1 MTQDERK
8 GLILCLKIEF
18 SDGLRGACAIYFG
31 LRLQADAVIAG
42 APQYYIGKYLEN
54 GHQHILNGIIGEDTS
69 LIQKLNELIPD
80 TIVDYSGAKTRIY
93 LHYSRNEHTYKE
105 HIQFMI
111 EDLHKN
117 AYEVIEDIREYAEH
131 SQVAMYF
138 PRFLV
143 ESTETELRQ
152 SN

>member
-1 MTQDERK
+1 
-8 GLILCLKIEF
+8 
-18 SDGLRGACAIYFG
+18 
-31 LRLQADAVIAG
+31 
-42 APQYYIGKYLEN
+42 
-54 GHQHILNGIIGEDTS
+54 
-69 LIQKLNELIPD
+69 
-80 TIVDYSGAKTRIY
+80 
-93 LHYSRNEHTYKE
+93 
-105 HIQFMI
+105 MI